1 MVGILSALGVAS
13 AWTFA
18 CYLWRQQTKY
28 FSAAQI
34 NITKNIIAL
43 IIFSPVILTFDFQ
56 SSFKEIF
63 ILLLSGIIGI
73 SLGDTFYIISLKKLG
88 TRRTLT
94 VEALSPIIATILG
107 SFFLKE
113 MLPFKV
119 WVGVLIVCISLVGVA
134 FQKTINNQDLALN
147 NDRKKGFIFAFL
159 SVLCAV
165 TAAALSRW
173 VLINSDL
180 NPFQTTEIR
189 LIGSIVGLLPFLRK
203 ELTDS
208 VRNLPLKNKFSLLYA
223 TFLGT
228 NIGILL
234 QQNVF
239 KLLPIGL
246 GWTLLSTSPV
256 IALFFARAE
265 GEEVNWKTYVLTATT
280 ILGVGIVFI

>member
-1 MVGILSALGVAS
+1 MLGILSALGAAS
-13 AWTFA
+13 SWTFA

-34 NITKNIIAL
+34 NITKNIIAF

-56 SSFKEIF
+56 SSFNEIF
-63 ILLLSGIIGI
+63 VLLLSGTIGI

-107 SFFLKE
+107 AIFLKE
-113 MLPFKV
+113 ILPFKV
-119 WVGVLIVCISLVGVA
+119 WVGVFIVSISLVGVA
-134 FQKTINNQDLALN
+134 FQKTINSQNITSN
-147 NDRKKGFIFAFL
+147 KDRKEGFVFAIL

-165 TAAALSRW
+165 IAAALSRF
-173 VLINSDL
+173 VLINSNL

-189 LIGSIVGLLPFLRK
+189 LLGSIFALLPFLRK
-203 ELTDS
+203 KLTYS
-208 VRNLPLKNKFSLLYA
+208 VRKIPLKNKISLLFA

-256 IALFFARAE
+256 MALIFARVE
-265 GEEVNWKTYVLTATT
+265 GEEVNWKTYLLTATT

>member
-1 MVGILSALGVAS
+1 MIGIVFALGAAFS
-13 AWTFA
+13 WTYA
-18 CYLWRQQTKY
+18 CYLWRYQTKY
-28 FSAAQI
+28 LSASQI

-56 SSFKEIF
+56 PGFIEIL

-73 SLGDTFYIISLKKLG
+73 AIGDTFYIISLSKLG

-94 VEALSPIIATILG
+94 VEALSPIIAAIVG
-107 SFFLKE
+107 SFLLQE
-113 MLPFKV
+113 MLSLKM
-119 WVGVLIVCISLVGVA
+119 WIGVFIVSISLVGVA
-134 FQKTINNQDLALN
+134 LQKTKNNKYITS
-147 NDRKKGFIFAFL
+147 KKDKKEGFAFAIL

-165 TAAALSRW
+165 IAASLSRF
-173 VLINSDL
+173 VLKNSDL
-180 NPFQTTEIR
+180 TPFQTTEIR
-189 LIGSIVGLLPFLRK
+189 LLGSIVALFPFIRNDLIGSIKRI
-203 ELTDS
+203 
-208 VRNLPLKNKFSLLYA
+208 PLQNKSRLLYA

-265 GEEVNWKTYVLTATT
+265 GEVLNWKTLVLTATT
-280 ILGVGIVFI
+280 ICGVGIVFI